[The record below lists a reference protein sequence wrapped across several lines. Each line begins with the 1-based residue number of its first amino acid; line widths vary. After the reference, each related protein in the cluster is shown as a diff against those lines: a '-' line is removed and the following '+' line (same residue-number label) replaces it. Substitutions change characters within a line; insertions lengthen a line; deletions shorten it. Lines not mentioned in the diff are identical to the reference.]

1 MSVNQGNAVDLSVA
15 FGGERPIIAQDL
27 MALWVQWESNR
38 NLANDRWDEIYKYV
52 FATSTRDT
60 TNETVTHWSNTTHR
74 PKMGNLY
81 DTLTINYDRRL
92 FPNADWLKFKGNDAE
107 SVTQEKRR
115 IVESYMKTKHS
126 IRASGFRETMRALES
141 DWVIFGN
148 AFCMVDY
155 VNDIVTD
162 PRTGELTTAYVGPK
176 LKRLDPRQIVFNPT
190 ATSFKTA
197 PKFVRSLFTFGE
209 LHRIVQENPDQ
220 QHFRDILEI
229 ATKNRSAIRQFAQ
242 GDILIDNELSFDGF
256 STPSQYFQSGLVEVF
271 DFYGDLFIQETNEF
285 RKDHVMTIVDRW
297 QVVRDEPIDTW
308 DGKPLIYHVGWR
320 ERPGNLWAQ
329 GPLDNLVGM
338 QYRMNHLEN
347 ARADGFDQMLDPDIV
362 FAGDIEDIMQ
372 VGGAKHYYIAENGS
386 VAHLRPDT
394 TVLGADLQ
402 INELE
407 TTMEL
412 FALAPREALGVR
424 SPGEK
429 TKFEVQTLG
438 GAADNAFNHKVLIF
452 QEFLEEIVNGEL
464 EISVRNIN
472 SVDVIEI
479 VDDDLG
485 AVEFL
490 SITKADLT
498 ANGRLIPVG
507 ARHFTREAQLA
518 QELAQLQ
525 AGPLQDPEVAQH
537 FSSRKLAEI
546 WGELLELSG
555 VDVGVVQPYVRISE
569 RLEAQRRSQV
579 AEDQA
584 LEESMTQ
591 PQLEED
597 FGAGNEGVDLT

>member
-1 MSVNQGNAVDLSVA
+1 MSINQGNAVDLSIA
-15 FGGERPIIAQDL
+15 FGGARPIIAQDL
-27 MALWVQWESNR
+27 VALWVQWESNR
-38 NLANDRWDEIYKYV
+38 NLALDRWDEIYKYV

-60 TNETVTHWSNTTHR
+60 TNETVTNWSNTTHR
-74 PKMGNLY
+74 PKLGNLY

-92 FPNADWLKFKGNDAE
+92 FPNDDWLKFKGNDAE

-115 IVESYMKTKHS
+115 IIESYMKTKHS
-126 IRASGFRETMRALES
+126 IRASGFRDTMRLLEA

-155 VNDIVTD
+155 VNEIVED
-162 PRTGELTTAYVGPK
+162 PRTGEFTTAYVGPK
-176 LKRLDPRQIVFNPT
+176 LGRLDPRQVVMNPT
-190 ATSFKTA
+190 ATSFKRA

-209 LHRIVQENPDQ
+209 LHRIVQERPDQ
-220 QHFRDILEI
+220 QHFKDILEI
-229 ATKNRSAIRQFAQ
+229 ATKNRSSIRQFAQ

-271 DFYGDLFIQETNEF
+271 DFYGDLFIQETGEF
-285 RKDHVMTIVDRW
+285 KKNRIMTIVDRW

-308 DGKPLIYHVGWR
+308 DGTAPIYHVGWR
-320 ERPGNLWAQ
+320 ERPGNLWAM

-362 FAGDIEDIMQ
+362 FAGDVEDIMQ

-394 TVLGADLQ
+394 TVFNADLQ
-402 INELE
+402 IGELE
-407 TTMEL
+407 KTMEL

-429 TKFEVQTLG
+429 TKFEVQVLDNAG
-438 GAADNAFNHKVLIF
+438 DNAFNHKVLIF
-452 QEFLEEIVNGEL
+452 QEFLEEVVNGEL
-464 EISVRNIN
+464 EAAVRNIN
-472 SVDVIEI
+472 STDVIEI

-490 SITKADLT
+490 TITKSDLT
-498 ANGRLIPVG
+498 SNGRLIPVG

-537 FSSRKLAEI
+537 FSSKKLAEI

-555 VDVGVVQPYVRISE
+555 VDVGVVQPFVRISE

-597 FGAGNEGVDLT
+597 FGTEEGVNIA